1 MSTQKT
7 IIAHE
12 GDVNCVALGQATGT
26 VFATGGE
33 DRLVNLWMYGGK
45 NPKVTL
51 GPFQSGVTA
60 CRFNMYEDKL
70 LGGNTGGTVILF
82 DLNNQRNEATW
93 SAHRSVVNDLCF
105 HTQNSNMILTCGYDG
120 KVNVL
125 SKSQRHPVQ
134 WYANHRGSANSI
146 DISPDGK
153 LVASGGADKTV
164 RVFDLAMSKELFKF
178 QCHEDAVTCVRFHP
192 TEPILASCGLDRAVH
207 FYDVSLGKE
216 IQVSFPLDS
225 HSIDLIRFAPED
237 PVLLSA
243 STDFIRLLG
252 WEPAQIYGKIPFGA
266 FKPRDLCVAQNEITI
281 ASTEKDRV
289 IITKRKTDGL
299 QPFTNSKNKNKQQPK
314 HFFDDIP
321 NPSNG
326 GRSTPRLIDMESLAK
341 KSRSMSECSTGDE
354 PEPEITP
361 RGRLLRPGSVGNK
374 DSEQKS
380 MSHSSSGSVYNEFR
394 KDRTQFMTFMNE
406 RYSRFARINEALDSQ
421 SLLDLLK
428 EAAESTKQSSEIL
441 SIIAMKPEAITLD
454 HASYIMQIA
463 AIAIKSNPDLAV
475 STIETMMQSF
485 GAFVRAT
492 LATPSSGVDLA
503 FDERKQKCNAF
514 TSAFRQVA
522 PALKQISNSSSESSD
537 AARDLIEQWRVF
549 LK

>member
-1 MSTQKT
+1 MSQKT

-12 GDVNCVALGQATGT
+12 GDVNCVALGPTTGN

-45 NPKVTL
+45 NSKVTF

-105 HTQNSNMILTCGYDG
+105 HTQSTNMILTCGYDG

-125 SKSQRHPVQ
+125 SKTQRHPVQ
-134 WYANHRGSANSI
+134 WYANHRGSANTI
-146 DISPDGK
+146 DISSDGK

-164 RVFDLAMSKELFKF
+164 RVFDLAASKELFKF
-178 QCHEDAVTCVRFHP
+178 TCHEDSVTCVRFHP
-192 TEPILASCGLDRAVH
+192 TEPILASCGADRSVH

-216 IQVSFPLDS
+216 MQVSYPLDS
-225 HSIDLIRFAPED
+225 HSIELIRFAQDD

-252 WEPAQIYGKIPFGA
+252 WEPAQVYGKVPFGA
-266 FKPRDLCVAQNEITI
+266 FKPRDLCVANGEITI

-289 IITKRKTDGL
+289 IITKKKTDGL
-299 QPFTNSKNKNKQQPK
+299 QPFNSSKSKNKPAQR
-314 HFFDDIP
+314 HFLNDDLP

-326 GRSTPRLIDMESLAK
+326 GRSTPRMLDMNSLAK
-341 KSRSMSECSTGDE
+341 KSRSMSECSTGDDDNQN
-354 PEPEITP
+354 PGSS
-361 RGRLLRPGSVGNK
+361 RGRILRPNSVGK
-374 DSEQKS
+374 DPQQSGRS
-380 MSHSSSGSVYNEFR
+380 YGSSSSVYNEFR
-394 KDRTQFMTFMNE
+394 KERTSFMTYMNE
-406 RYSRFARINEALDSQ
+406 RFSRLSRINEALDTET
-421 SLLDLLK
+421 LLDVLK
-428 EAAESTKQSSEIL
+428 EAAESGKLAAEIL

-454 HASYIMQIA
+454 HASYIMQISA
-463 AIAIKSNPDLAV
+463 LAIKSSPDIAV
-475 STIETMMQSF
+475 SSIETMMQSF

-503 FDERKQKCNAF
+503 FDERKQKCNSF
-514 TSAFRQVA
+514 VSAFRQVA
-522 PALKQISNSSSESSD
+522 PVLRQISNSSSDNSD
-537 AARDLIEQWRVF
+537 AARDLVEQWRVF